1 MQNREYVF
9 SSEHVIQNRE
19 STSHVRVCESR
30 AHPVFIV
37 GWISFA
43 RYAYSCRICLLESF
57 IVTVI
62 HDISKQIK
70 HRARISKIFA
80 RWHLA
85 IAVTSSIIVSSCF

>member
-43 RYAYSCRICLLESF
+43 TYAYSCRIYLLESF